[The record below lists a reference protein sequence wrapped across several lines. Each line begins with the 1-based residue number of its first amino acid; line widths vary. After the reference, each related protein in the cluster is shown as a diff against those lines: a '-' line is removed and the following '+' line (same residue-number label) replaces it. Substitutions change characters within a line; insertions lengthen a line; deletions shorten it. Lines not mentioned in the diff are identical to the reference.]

1 MPVVKFILGAL
12 IVALFVSLT
21 VRFAGPKG
29 REAYDRAV
37 SYIKAKVSSL
47 KG

>member
-1 MPVVKFILGAL
+1 MTIIKFILGAL
-12 IVALFVSLT
+12 IAALFVSLT
-21 VRFAGPKG
+21 IRFAGPKG